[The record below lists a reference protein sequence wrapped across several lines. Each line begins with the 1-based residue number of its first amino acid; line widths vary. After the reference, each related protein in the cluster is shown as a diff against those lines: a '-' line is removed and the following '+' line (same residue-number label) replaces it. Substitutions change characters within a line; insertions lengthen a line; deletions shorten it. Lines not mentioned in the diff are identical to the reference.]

1 MWRCVVCDFY
11 FFSLVMGTKEKG
23 MSLPYQALAA
33 ADTAYSRT
41 RVLWLWGC
49 CFVKIKVWPES

>member
-33 ADTAYSRT
+33 ADTVPTLEHVSC
-41 RVLWLWGC
+41 GC
-49 CFVKIKVWPES
+49 GAAALSK